1 MHAKI
6 DSLLG
11 RAQHLEPAAWSEIY
25 GQFYPR
31 IYAFLL
37 TRVHDAMLAEDL
49 AADVF
54 INALRGIGSYEDRGL
69 GLTAWLFRIANNRLK
84 DYYRRQAARPQQD
97 LETIEET
104 LGVRG
109 NVPLPIELDLQKA
122 LKHLKPEQQKIL
134 HLRFVEGLTSV
145 QVAQVLD
152 KTEAAV
158 KIAQH
163 RALKVL
169 RQILNPR

>member
-1 MHAKI
+1 MPAKI
-6 DSLLG
+6 DTVLQ
-11 RAQHLEPAAWSEIY
+11 RAQRLEAAAWSEIY

-37 TRVHDAMLAEDL
+37 TRIHDAMLAEDL

-54 INALRGIGSYEDRGL
+54 VNALRGIGSYEDRGL

-84 DYYRRQAARPQQD
+84 DYYRRQAVRPQVD

-109 NVPLPIELDLQKA
+109 DVPLPAEMDLRKA
-122 LKHLKPEQQKIL
+122 LQQLKPEQQQIL
-134 HLRFVEGLTSV
+134 RLRFTEGLTSV
-145 QVAQVLD
+145 QVAHVLD

-169 RQILNPR
+169 RQLLKTG

>member
-1 MHAKI
+1 MAPKS
-6 DSLLG
+6 DSLLR

-25 GQFYPR
+25 DQLYPR
-31 IYAFLL
+31 VYAFLL

-54 INALRGIGSYEDRGL
+54 VNALRAIGSYEDRGL

-84 DYYRRQAARPQQD
+84 DYYRRQAVRPQED

-104 LGVRG
+104 LGAHG
-109 NVPLPIELDLQKA
+109 DVPLPVEFDLQTA
-122 LKHLKPEQQKIL
+122 LQHLKPEQRQIL

-163 RALKVL
+163 RALKAL
-169 RQILNPR
+169 RLILKTG